1 MSRATRRAK
10 SSPDK
15 APPALRKRLRL
26 ILMQLKTI
34 HSVSE
39 IVFDALKRQKA
50 EGDPALAR
58 VVQECIMNAL
68 SVQIDELREM
78 TGEYES

>member
-1 MSRATRRAK
+1 MSTPKKRR
-10 SSPDK
+10 PDQ

-34 HSVSE
+34 HSVAE
-39 IVFDALKRQKA
+39 IVSDALKRQKA
-50 EGDPALAR
+50 DADIPVAR
-58 VVQECIMNAL
+58 VVQECIMNSL
-68 SVQIDELREM
+68 SVQMDELREM

>member
-34 HSVSE
+34 HSVAD
-39 IVFDALKRQKA
+39 IVSDALKRQQA
-50 EGDPALAR
+50 IVDMPVAR
-58 VVQECIMNAL
+58 VVEECIMNAL
-68 SVQIDELREM
+68 SVQMDELREM